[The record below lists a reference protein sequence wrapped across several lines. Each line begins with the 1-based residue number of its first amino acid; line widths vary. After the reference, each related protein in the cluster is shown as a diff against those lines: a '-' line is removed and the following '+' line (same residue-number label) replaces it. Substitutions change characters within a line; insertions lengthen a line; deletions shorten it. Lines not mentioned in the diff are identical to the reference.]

1 MFEITKPITSCGI
14 GYDKIPK
21 EILNSEILS
30 ANDLGKLGGIEQLPD
45 ETQVNEYKLIELSD
59 LFVELE
65 DNQKQLEISLHKKA
79 KVLLKEN
86 LLVEAWLTLLAF
98 ND

>member
-1 MFEITKPITSCGI
+1 MIKL
-14 GYDKIPK
+14 KK

-45 ETQVNEYKLIELSD
+45 ETKVNEYKLIELSD